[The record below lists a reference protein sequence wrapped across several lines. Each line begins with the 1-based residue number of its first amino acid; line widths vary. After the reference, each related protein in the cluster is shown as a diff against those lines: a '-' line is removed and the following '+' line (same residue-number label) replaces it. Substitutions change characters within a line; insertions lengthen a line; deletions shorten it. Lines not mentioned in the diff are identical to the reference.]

1 MQGLPVALLRP
12 GSGAA
17 PGLALP
23 SLAGASGEDMDAS
36 SLAVLPRLSLA
47 AQEEE
52 EKAAKASEAK
62 TDSISPGGGVRGLQG
77 FSPGQASTAF
87 PSAERSSERIM
98 EQNVDIPCGGL
109 QGCQGFS
116 QGQGSTSFPPER
128 ISERIMEQN
137 VDILGGGGV
146 QGFLTRQNSAA
157 LSEQV
162 PVSAVHAA
170 IAPVVEFMASAP
182 AVHAAP
188 APVGEF
194 MASATSVHA
203 APAPVGEFMA
213 SAPSVHAAPGS
224 SGDDASR
231 VEQDI
236 DVEGVD
242 YLGRVVYHSGTC
254 VMLDMVDFKW
264 RSLGEGTYRL
274 LRSSEGAK
282 NFHFQFWRRRQL
294 LIDDY
299 ISGLV
304 SWWQQRSVLAVA
316 RP

>member
-1 MQGLPVALLRP
+1 
-12 GSGAA
+12 
-17 PGLALP
+17 
-23 SLAGASGEDMDAS
+23 
-36 SLAVLPRLSLA
+36 
-47 AQEEE
+47 
-52 EKAAKASEAK
+52 
-62 TDSISPGGGVRGLQG
+62 
-77 FSPGQASTAF
+77 
-87 PSAERSSERIM
+87 
-98 EQNVDIPCGGL
+98 
-109 QGCQGFS
+109 
-116 QGQGSTSFPPER
+116 
-128 ISERIMEQN
+128 MEQN
-137 VDILGGGGV
+137 VDILLGGGV
-146 QGFLTRQNSAA
+146 QGFLTRQSSAA

-162 PVSAVHAA
+162 PVSTVHAA
-170 IAPVVEFMASAP
+170 TAPVVEFMASAP

-194 MASATSVHA
+194 MASAPSVHA

-274 LRSSEGAK
+274 LCSSEGAK

-304 SWWQQRSVLAVA
+304 LHGGSKGLSWRWRDPEFEDTPSDYRHAVRFQSPVQA
-316 RP
+316 RRFYDKWNSS